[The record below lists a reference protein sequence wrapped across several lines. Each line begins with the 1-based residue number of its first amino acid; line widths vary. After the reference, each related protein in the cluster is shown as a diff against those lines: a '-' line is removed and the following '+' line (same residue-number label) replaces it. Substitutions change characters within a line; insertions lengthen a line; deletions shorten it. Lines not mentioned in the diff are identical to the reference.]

1 MLDFGQTSATGR
13 SSLKLLVLSA
23 GAVSLGRLSSA
34 NSTVC
39 EQLVAGSKVELMI
52 TVLVILVGSYVQSSI
67 GFGLAIIAAPLLY
80 FIDPLYVPAPITIC
94 ALTLSVANA
103 AKLWGSIS
111 FEGLKFAILGRVPG
125 TVAGGLLLLWIDQRS
140 LALWLGVSVIVAVG
154 LSLANIMLR
163 PTAPAMFSAGFLS
176 GFMGTSSSIG
186 GPPMALVLQHEE
198 NDFIRA
204 NLAAFFIV
212 SCLMSLA
219 MLATV
224 DRFGWPHIQISL
236 PLIPATLIGYWLAMR
251 TLHKISHKRLRM
263 VSLSLCVVAGCIAVA
278 SYWF

>member
-1 MLDFGQTSATGR
+1 ME
-13 SSLKLLVLSA
+13 LLT
-23 GAVSLGRLSSA
+23 AV
-34 NSTVC
+34 
-39 EQLVAGSKVELMI
+39 M
-52 TVLVILVGSYVQSSI
+52 VIFVGSYVQSSI

-103 AKLWGSIS
+103 AKFWKSIS
-111 FEGLKFAILGRVPG
+111 FAGLKFAILGRIPG
-125 TVAGGLLLLWIDQRS
+125 TVAGGFLLLWIDQRS
-140 LALWLGVSVIVAVG
+140 LALWLGLSVIVAVG

-204 NLAAFFIV
+204 NMAAFFIV

-219 MLATV
+219 MLSTI
-224 DRFGWPHIQISL
+224 DRFAWPHIQISL
-236 PLIPATLIGYWLAMR
+236 PLIPATLLGYWFAMK
-251 TLHKISHKRLRM
+251 TLRLISHQRLRTA
-263 VSLSLCVVAGCIAVA
+263 SLILCGIAGCSAVV
-278 SYWF
+278 SYWL